1 MISTIWNEFA
11 QLVSDALP
19 AFAVGL
25 VLSAGVQWLVARS
38 HLAART
44 LSRVAHSVPGAAL
57 AGAALPG
64 CSMTTVP
71 LAIPLKRQGAGDG
84 PLLAFII
91 TSALLGPASI
101 ILTFTMFGPAW
112 GALRVALPLIAVC
125 GLGWGL
131 QRFGKKL
138 HSDGTDVDAE
148 ASCSS
153 ACGCDGEDSRCSS
166 GEERSFWANLLNMIR
181 NLVPILLLGL
191 LAAAAA
197 SVLIGKGQIEQWMD
211 GGVWAYAVAVAAG
224 IPAYVC
230 EGGEVPLTAA
240 LVTMG
245 VGTGPAFTFMQASV
259 GTCLPTLMMLPKL
272 IGVKLTVAYLAFWL
286 VYSVASGILV
296 GLFL

>member
-1 MISTIWNEFA
+1 
-11 QLVSDALP
+11 
-19 AFAVGL
+19 
-25 VLSAGVQWLVARS
+25 
-38 HLAART
+38 
-44 LSRVAHSVPGAAL
+44 
-57 AGAALPG
+57 
-64 CSMTTVP
+64 MTTVP

-101 ILTFTMFGPAW
+101 VLTFTMFGPVW
-112 GALRVALPLIAVC
+112 GILRVALPLIAVC

-138 HSDGTDVDAE
+138 RSGSGDIDE
-148 ASCSS
+148 ESCSS
-153 ACGCDGEDSRCSS
+153 ACGCVSGDSGCSS
-166 GEERSFWANLLNMIR
+166 GEDRSFWANLLNMIR

-197 SVLIGKGQIEQWMD
+197 SVVIGEEHIEQWM
-211 GGVWAYAVAVAAG
+211 GGGAWAYVVAVATG

-245 VGTGPAFTFMQASV
+245 VGIGPAFTFMQASV

-272 IGVKLTVAYLAFWL
+272 IGVKLTVAYLGFWL

-296 GLFL
+296 GWIL

>member
-1 MISTIWNEFA
+1 MFAIWNEFA
-11 QLVSDALP
+11 RLVSDALP

-25 VLSAGVQWLVARS
+25 LLSAGVQWLALRS
-38 HLAART
+38 HSAARAV
-44 LSRVAHSVPGAAL
+44 SWVAHSVPGAAL

-71 LAIPLKRQGAGDG
+71 LAIPLKRQGAGDA

-101 ILTFTMFGPAW
+101 ILTFTMFGPVW

-131 QRFGKKL
+131 QRFGKNL
-138 HSDGTDVDAE
+138 PSDVTDIDDE
-148 ASCSS
+148 ASCPS
-153 ACGCDGEDSRCSS
+153 ACGCDREDRRYSS
-166 GEERSFWANLLNMIR
+166 GEERPFWANLLNMIR

-191 LAAAAA
+191 LTAAVA
-197 SVLIGKGQIEQWMD
+197 SVLIGKEQIEQWMG
-211 GGVWAYAVAVAAG
+211 GGVWAYSAAVAAG

-272 IGVKLTVAYLAFWL
+272 IGLKLTMAYLAFWL
-286 VYSVASGILV
+286 VYSVASGILL
-296 GLFL
+296 GWIL

>member
-1 MISTIWNEFA
+1 MLAIWNEFVRF
-11 QLVSDALP
+11 VSDAAP
-19 AFAVGL
+19 AFTVGL
-25 VLSAGVQWLVARS
+25 ILSAGVQWLVARS
-38 HLAART
+38 HWAAIA
-44 LSRVAHSVPGAAL
+44 LSWVAQSVPGAAL

-101 ILTFTMFGPAW
+101 VLTFTMFGPAW
-112 GALRVALPLIAVC
+112 GVLRLALPLIAVC

-138 HSDGTDVDAE
+138 RSDGGDIDE

-153 ACGCDGEDSRCSS
+153 ACGCESGDSRCSS
-166 GEERSFWANLLNMIR
+166 GEDRSFWANLLSMTR

-191 LAAAAA
+191 LAAAVA
-197 SVLIGKGQIEQWMD
+197 SVLIGKEQIEQWMG
-211 GGVWAYAVAVAAG
+211 GGVWAYVAAVVAG
-224 IPAYVC
+224 LPAYVC

-245 VGTGPAFTFMQASV
+245 VGIGPAFTFMQASV

-286 VYSVASGILV
+286 VYSLASGILV
-296 GLFL
+296 GWIL

>member
-1 MISTIWNEFA
+1 MLAIWTEFIR
-11 QLVSDALP
+11 LVSDALP

-25 VLSAGVQWLVARS
+25 VLSAGVQWLVVRS
-38 HLAART
+38 HSAARA
-44 LSRVAHSVPGAAL
+44 LSWMAHSVPGAAL

-71 LAIPLKRQGAGDG
+71 LAVPLKRQGAGDA

-101 ILTFTMFGPAW
+101 ILTFTMFGPVW
-112 GALRVALPLIAVC
+112 GTLRVALPLIAVC
-125 GLGWGL
+125 GFGWGL
-131 QRFGKKL
+131 QRFGKNL
-138 HSDGTDVDAE
+138 HSNLGESDAE

-153 ACGCDGEDSRCSS
+153 ACGCGSDEPDCSS
-166 GEERSFWANLLNMIR
+166 GDDRSFWANLLRMTR
-181 NLVPILLLGL
+181 NLVPILLIGL
-191 LAAAAA
+191 LAAAVA
-197 SVLIGKGQIEQWMD
+197 SVLIGKGQIEQWMGD
-211 GGVWAYAVAVAAG
+211 GVWAYSLAVAAG

-240 LVTMG
+240 LVKMG

-272 IGVKLTVAYLAFWL
+272 IGVKLTVTYLLFWL
-286 VYSVASGILV
+286 VYSVASGILT
-296 GLFL
+296 GLIL

>member
-1 MISTIWNEFA
+1 
-11 QLVSDALP
+11 
-19 AFAVGL
+19 
-25 VLSAGVQWLVARS
+25 
-38 HLAART
+38 
-44 LSRVAHSVPGAAL
+44 
-57 AGAALPG
+57 
-64 CSMTTVP
+64 MTTVP
-71 LAIPLKRQGAGDG
+71 LAIPLKRQGAGNG

-101 ILTFTMFGPAW
+101 MLTFTMFGPMW

-131 QRFGKKL
+131 QRFGKKP
-138 HSDGTDVDAE
+138 HSDAGEIDAE
-148 ASCSS
+148 ASSSS
-153 ACGCDGEDSRCSS
+153 ACGCGSGDTAPCSS
-166 GEERSFWANLLNMIR
+166 GAGPSFWANLLNMIR

-197 SVLIGKGQIEQWMD
+197 SVLIGKEQIEEWMG

-259 GTCLPTLMMLPKL
+259 GTCLPTLMMLPRL
-272 IGVKLTVAYLAFWL
+272 IGVKLTMAYLAFWL
-286 VYSVASGILV
+286 VYSVGSGMLAGWILQS
-296 GLFL
+296 

>member
-1 MISTIWNEFA
+1 MLAIWNEFA
-11 QLVSDALP
+11 RLVSDAAP
-19 AFAVGL
+19 AFALGL
-25 VLSAGVQWLVARS
+25 MLSAGVQWLVERS
-38 HLAART
+38 HWAAIA
-44 LSRVAHSVPGAAL
+44 LSWVAQSVPGAAL

-71 LAIPLKRQGAGDG
+71 LAIPLRRQGAGDG

-91 TSALLGPASI
+91 TSSLLGPASI
-101 ILTFTMFGPAW
+101 VLTFMMFGPVW
-112 GALRVALPLIAVC
+112 GVLRVALPLIAVC

-131 QRFGKKL
+131 QRFGRKL
-138 HSDGTDVDAE
+138 HSEGEDIDE
-148 ASCSS
+148 ASCFS
-153 ACGCDGEDSRCSS
+153 ACGCGGGDSDCSS
-166 GEERSFWANLLNMIR
+166 GEARSFWASLLSMIR

-197 SVLIGKGQIEQWMD
+197 SALIGKEQIEEWMG

-245 VGTGPAFTFMQASV
+245 VGVGPAFTFMQASV
-259 GTCLPTLMMLPKL
+259 GTCLPTR
-272 IGVKLTVAYLAFWL
+272 
-286 VYSVASGILV
+286 
-296 GLFL
+296 

>member
-1 MISTIWNEFA
+1 
-11 QLVSDALP
+11 
-19 AFAVGL
+19 
-25 VLSAGVQWLVARS
+25 
-38 HLAART
+38 
-44 LSRVAHSVPGAAL
+44 
-57 AGAALPG
+57 
-64 CSMTTVP
+64 MTTVP

-101 ILTFTMFGPAW
+101 VLTFTMFGPVW
-112 GALRVALPLIAVC
+112 GVLRVALPLIAVC

-138 HSDGTDVDAE
+138 HSDGKDIDE

-153 ACGCDGEDSRCSS
+153 ACGCGSGDSGCSS
-166 GEERSFWANLLNMIR
+166 GEDRSFWANLLSMIR

-197 SVLIGKGQIEQWMD
+197 SVLIGKEQIEQWMG

-245 VGTGPAFTFMQASV
+245 VGIGPAFTFMQASV

-296 GLFL
+296 GWIL

>member
-1 MISTIWNEFA
+1 MIFAIWNEF
-11 QLVSDALP
+11 VRFVGDAAP

-25 VLSAGVQWLVARS
+25 ILSAGVQCLVVRS
-38 HLAART
+38 HWAAKAI
-44 LSRVAHSVPGAAL
+44 SSVAQSVPGAAL

-84 PLLAFII
+84 PLLAFVI

-101 ILTFTMFGPAW
+101 VLTFAMFGPAW
-112 GALRVALPLIAVC
+112 GVLRVALPLIAVC

-131 QRFGKKL
+131 ERFGRKP
-138 HSDGTDVDAE
+138 HSGGGNIDE
-148 ASCSS
+148 ESCSL
-153 ACGCDGEDSRCSS
+153 ACECGSGDSGCSS
-166 GEERSFWANLLNMIR
+166 GEDHSFWANLLSMTR

-191 LAAAAA
+191 LAAAVA
-197 SVLIGKGQIEQWMD
+197 SVLMGKEQIEQWM
-211 GGVWAYAVAVAAG
+211 GGSVWAYAVAVAAG

-245 VGTGPAFTFMQASV
+245 VGIGPAFTFMQASV

-272 IGVKLTVAYLAFWL
+272 IGMKLTVVYLAFWL
-286 VYSVASGILV
+286 VYSVASGIFVEWIL
-296 GLFL
+296 